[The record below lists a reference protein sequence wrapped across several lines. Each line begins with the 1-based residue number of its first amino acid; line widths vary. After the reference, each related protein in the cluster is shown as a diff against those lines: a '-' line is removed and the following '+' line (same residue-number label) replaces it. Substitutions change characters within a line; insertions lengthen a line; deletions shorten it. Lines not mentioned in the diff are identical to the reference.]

1 MKQNLNIEDTF
12 IPAYQLAQFRELV
25 SDLFQCCQERT
36 QYQSEKFELP
46 DAEIRCLLLF
56 GGERYLTAK
65 GIAYRLNVVKS
76 RVTKIVD
83 GLVHKDLVQRV
94 RDPEDSR
101 ITLISLTHDG
111 QEKMKSIRKFIDSV
125 HVETL
130 RQMTTDQRKTVLPSL
145 DLLRSSM
152 KAVKEMMV

>member
-1 MKQNLNIEDTF
+1 MKQNLNIEDTD

-101 ITLISLTHDG
+101 ITLLSLTHDG
-111 QEKMKSIRKFIDSV
+111 QEKMKSIRKFIDYV

-152 KAVKEMMV
+152 KAVKELMV